1 MFTVRHIV
9 DTFEGGKASY
19 RNFGGKIKTQVK
31 ILSFFYKHMKKSCLR
46 KYHKLE
52 YAGKI
57 LQMQLGQNLFC
68 KIFKKLHVH
77 CSGQKVALLC
87 LRYVDTWPNLL
98 TLEFNWRSII
108 FGLWNSNIFMFLF
121 IFYKSL
127 ALFSEYWCH

>member
-1 MFTVRHIV
+1 MGSYCTNVKHGDYQLTTGCCVHIPSLSTTSIV

-98 TLEFNWRSII
+98 TLEFN
-108 FGLWNSNIFMFLF
+108 
-121 IFYKSL
+121 
-127 ALFSEYWCH
+127 